1 MLETHVTRTFR
12 DRATILRLP
21 ALFGPGLKKNAL
33 FDLMTDHEVEKIPA
47 NAVYQWYP
55 LSELRGSIA
64 QALLEDHPVANLVSD
79 PIEMGVIQR
88 RFFPAARLGPP
99 SVLAPSYSVVSR
111 YGRSSERYILGEIEA
126 FLRG

>member
-1 MLETHVTRTFR
+1 MRTFR

-33 FDLMTDHEVEKIPA
+33 FDLMTDREVEKIPA
-47 NAVYQWYP
+47 NAAYQWYP
-55 LSELRGSIA
+55 LTDLSSSIA
-64 QALLEDHPVANLVSD
+64 QVIRWGYSVANLVSP

-88 RFFPAARLGPP
+88 RFFPAAQLGPP
-99 SVLAPSYSVVSR
+99 RDDAPSYSVASR
-111 YGRSSERYILGEIEA
+111 YGRMPERYILDEMEK